1 MESYIVQEGDNII
14 TIAKMFGVRIIDII
28 NANNLSDATYLEPG
42 TELVIPRMSTAPFIS
57 YIIKKGDTL
66 YDIAGRYNISVDDL
80 AAINGL
86 EKDEYI
92 YEDQKIMVPNTNI
105 KIYLT
110 KQGDTLKTVANKL
123 NLTQDELLEYNEQI
137 YLLPEQILVYR
148 NINGQS
154 TS

>member
-1 MESYIVQEGDNII
+1 
-14 TIAKMFGVRIIDII
+14 
-28 NANNLSDATYLEPG
+28 
-42 TELVIPRMSTAPFIS
+42 
-57 YIIKKGDTL
+57 
-66 YDIAGRYNISVDDL
+66 
-80 AAINGL
+80 
-86 EKDEYI
+86 
-92 YEDQKIMVPNTNI
+92 MVPNTNI